1 MQTTSPVIAAV
12 RTDEEFEAAIL
23 SPADTIFFLYPDI
36 MELTYIARKAHGRN
50 KQIFIHIDLTTGLG
64 KDQSGLEFAKNAR
77 IDGIISTRASMIKLA
92 KKCGLQTVQRFFI
105 VDSRSID
112 TTVETIRDSKA
123 DMVEIMPGIALKSI
137 EKLKARIQPPIIA
150 GGLIETEQEVTLAL
164 QSGASAISTGQA
176 SLWDF
181 QDQT

>member
-64 KDQSGLEFAKNAR
+64 KDQSGLEFAKNAG

-123 DMVEIMPGIALKSI
+123 DMVEIMPGIAYKSI
-137 EKLKARIQPPIIA
+137 QRIQKSVNIPIIA
-150 GGLIETEQEVTLAL
+150 GGLVEFREEIYQAL
-164 QSGASAISTGQA
+164 NAGASMVSTGKA
-176 SLWDF
+176 ELWNE
-181 QDQT
+181 